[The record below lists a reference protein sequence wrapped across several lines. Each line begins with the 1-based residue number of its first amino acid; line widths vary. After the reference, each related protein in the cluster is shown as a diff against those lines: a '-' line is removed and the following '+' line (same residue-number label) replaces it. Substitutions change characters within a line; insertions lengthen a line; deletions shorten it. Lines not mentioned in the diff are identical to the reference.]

1 MNLDLRLTLRFAKNI
16 TKVQFAQNLKNW
28 SDIYEHNH
36 LNQFWLVVS
45 HKIERQWQS
54 LNSV

>member
-1 MNLDLRLTLRFAKNI
+1 MMNLDLRLTLRFAKNI

-36 LNQFWLVVS
+36 LNQF
-45 HKIERQWQS
+45 
-54 LNSV
+54 